1 MVTIE
6 KVWARIVAHEG
17 EEFHMKREGETFTY
31 KIKGNGFFPS
41 RTNYDQIS
49 ESDFEKALELV
60 PFDGPGVVNRLV
72 RGPSYVWAVLHDP
85 RIRLQDY

>member
-6 KVWARIVAHEG
+6 EVWARIVKHEG
-17 EEFHMKREGETFTY
+17 EEFHTKKGLPFTY
-31 KIKGNGFFPS
+31 EIRGEVFFPS
-41 RTNYDQIS
+41 RTDDQIS
-49 ESDFEKALELV
+49 KSDFEKTLECV
-60 PFDGPGVVNRLV
+60 PFAGPSVVNRLV